1 MYPPIF
7 PAVKASAAVR
17 ALIGTDPCRFYQ
29 FGLAP
34 QDVAK
39 PYAVWRRVFGT
50 PENFLDMPPDV
61 DSFILQVDV
70 YASPQQGAQ
79 VARNVALALRDPIER
94 VAYITAWLGESTD
107 PQTSNPTFSFQVS
120 WIVPR

>member
-7 PAVKASAAVR
+7 PTVKASAAVR
-17 ALIGTDPCRFYQ
+17 ALLGDDPVRFYQ

-34 QDVAK
+34 QGVAK
-39 PYAVWRRVFGT
+39 PYAVWRRVGGL
-50 PENFLDMPPDV
+50 PENFLDTAPDV
-61 DSFILQVDV
+61 DSFTLQVDV

-94 VAYITAWLGESTD
+94 VAYITNWLGESTD
-107 PQTSNPTFSFQVS
+107 PQTGNPTFTFQVD